1 MRKVKYLHLPRDGNY
16 RLRRLVP
23 PDLQKILRQTEISIN
38 LETKDPKE
46 AERRIR
52 KKLDEVDELFERA
65 RKGTLINYD
74 LRDAFEVIDEWLLE
88 EVDHWQPSSAAGQS
102 PPFKNDEQTRT
113 SIEKYIS
120 KWEIELTP
128 KVKAYA
134 LEHAPAVYLRYL
146 HRKELKR
153 ALPSVRE
160 IFGSAKRE
168 SFENELYEWSVGDEV
183 LFLLEEGTIPPKSLP
198 IQEQQAL
205 SPPATT
211 SKNEPLNEQS
221 RARLSIVI
229 KEFLRES
236 EMGVNSRN
244 DWTLSWRRLVEFTG
258 DISLSEL
265 RADQIREW
273 HRLYRRCPK
282 KLPNDIRKKSLREIV
297 DFAERNYGQYVTVS
311 RATAQKYLTCVK
323 SVLNWA
329 VDEGYISASPA
340 AAVRSPKVKSTNP
353 EERRLPLS
361 TEDLH
366 LTFSSPVYTGYHSPR
381 KRHVPGHII
390 TKDALY
396 WMPIL
401 ALFTGARLEELGQ
414 LRLSDIREENGIP
427 YLDINEDDDKKVK
440 NKYSIRRVP
449 VHPELVRIGFLNY
462 VTSLRRDGKQRL
474 FPEFKRDKRD
484 SFTQRFSTKA
494 NRYLDRIGIT
504 DPRKVYHSFR
514 HTFKDAARKA
524 KLEKAMRDK
533 LQGHAHHDVA
543 EDYGIGW
550 DLQDLYEAICKIS
563 YAGVNFDALVATPK

>member
-1 MRKVKYLHLPRDGNY
+1 MRKVKYLHLPRDGNF

-46 AERRIR
+46 AERRLWE
-52 KKLDEVDELFERA
+52 KLIEVDELFERA
-65 RKGTLINYD
+65 RNGTLVNYD
-74 LRDAFEVIDEWLLE
+74 LRDACDVIEEWLLE
-88 EVDHWQPSSAAGQS
+88 EVDHWKPSSAAWQS
-102 PPFKNDEQTRT
+102 PPFKNDEHTRT

-128 KVKAYA
+128 RVKAYA
-134 LEHAPAVYLRYL
+134 LEHAPAAYFRYE
-146 HRKELKR
+146 HRRELKR
-153 ALPSVRE
+153 AMPSVLE
-160 IFGSAKRE
+160 IFGAGKHD
-168 SFENELYEWSVGDEV
+168 SFEKELYEWGIGEEV
-183 LFLLEEGTIPPKSLP
+183 RFLLEEGAIPSKS
-198 IQEQQAL
+198 
-205 SPPATT
+205 PAIPADQVPHPTLAT
-211 SKNEPLNEQS
+211 ATNSEPLNERSQT
-221 RARLSIVI
+221 RLSIVF
-229 KEFLRES
+229 KDFLRDS
-236 EMGVNSRN
+236 QMGISSRN
-244 DWTLSWRRLVEFTG
+244 EWTLCWRRLVEFTG
-258 DISLSEL
+258 DISISDL
-265 RADQIREW
+265 RADHIREW

-282 KLPNDIRKKSLREIV
+282 RLPNNIREKSLREIV
-297 DFAERNYGQYVTVS
+297 DFAERNYGQYDPVS

-329 VDEGYISASPA
+329 VDEGYIAASPA
-340 AAVRSPKVKSTNP
+340 AMVKAPKVKSTNP

-361 TEDLH
+361 TDDLN
-366 LTFSSPVYTGYHSPR
+366 LTFSSPVYTGYRSSH
-381 KRHVPGHII
+381 KRHVPGDII

-396 WMPIL
+396 WMPVL
-401 ALFTGARLEELGQ
+401 ALLTGARLEELGQ
-414 LRLSDIREENGIP
+414 LRLSDIREEHGIP
-427 YLDINEDDDKKVK
+427 YIDINDDGDKKVK

-449 VHPELVRIGFLNY
+449 IHPELVRVGFLNY
-462 VTSLRRDGKQRL
+462 VASLRQDGEQRL

-484 SFTQRFSTKA
+484 SFTQRFSTKS

-550 DLQDLYEAICKIS
+550 DFQDLYEAICKIS
-563 YAGVNFDALVATPK
+563 YAGVNLDALVTA